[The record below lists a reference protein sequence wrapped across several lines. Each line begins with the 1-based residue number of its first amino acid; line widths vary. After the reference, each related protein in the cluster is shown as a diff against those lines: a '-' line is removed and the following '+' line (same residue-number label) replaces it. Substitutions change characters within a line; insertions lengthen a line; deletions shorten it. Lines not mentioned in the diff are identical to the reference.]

1 MEKRVIIAVALS
13 IAVLLGFNYLFP
25 TPAPVKNKEAQAPA
39 SKAVPA
45 TQATSAP
52 STVPAAPVTPPA
64 PVTASEPERT
74 IVVDTDLYTGVIS
87 THGGVIKSWKLK
99 KYKDTSGKPI
109 EMVTVS
115 DGMAPLVVAP
125 EGMDWRTAQNLPY
138 KADHESVE
146 LAGSEGQE
154 SLSLT
159 CVTPDGRSITKTLT
173 FKNSG
178 YDVGIDVKTS
188 GIKTYTLYMGEDFG
202 SVSSKE
208 KKAFGHVGPLTMLD
222 GEMQK
227 DEPEDIEADK
237 SYSGA
242 KGWTGVT
249 DKFFMAVVIPAGGIK
264 AVVGKGPSG
273 MGYTGVI
280 VAQPE
285 EKLLV
290 YAGPKEYDR
299 LKALDQG
306 LSQAVDFGWF
316 TFIAKPLF
324 VSLKYFYSVVKNWG
338 WAIIIL
344 TVIVKLLFAPLTH
357 KSQKSMKR
365 MQKLQPLFAELKE
378 KYKGD
383 PQRMNQEMMALYK
396 THKVNP
402 MGGCLPM
409 LVQIPVF
416 VALYNVLNL
425 SVELR
430 QAPFGLWLTDLSAK
444 DPYYILPVLMGLS
457 MLAMQKMTPSSLDS
471 MQNKIMMFMPVMLTF
486 MFISLP
492 SGLVLY
498 FTVSNLLSMA
508 QQFYINKYSKD
519 E

>member
-1 MEKRVIIAVALS
+1 M
-13 IAVLLGFNYLFP
+13 
-25 TPAPVKNKEAQAPA
+25 
-39 SKAVPA
+39 
-45 TQATSAP
+45 
-52 STVPAAPVTPPA
+52 
-64 PVTASEPERT
+64 
-74 IVVDTDLYTGVIS
+74 VDTDLYTGVIS

-109 EMVTVS
+109 DMVTVS
-115 DGMAPLVVAP
+115 NGIAPLVVVP
-125 EGMDWRTAQNLPY
+125 EGMEWRTAQDLAY
-138 KADHESVE
+138 KADRESIE
-146 LAGSEGQE
+146 MAGNSGQE

-159 CVTPDGRSITKTLT
+159 CVTPDGRSIAKTLN
-173 FKNSG
+173 FKNGG
-178 YDVGIDVKTS
+178 YDVALDVKTS
-188 GIKTYTLYMGEDFG
+188 GMKSYTLYMGEDFG
-202 SVSSKE
+202 SLSSNE
-208 KKAFGHVGPLTMLD
+208 KKKIGYVGPLTMVD
-222 GEMQK
+222 GEKHK
-227 DEPEDIEADK
+227 DDPAKIEAVK
-237 SYSGA
+237 SYSGT
-242 KGWTGVT
+242 KGWTGVG
-249 DKFFMAVVIPAGGIK
+249 DRFFMAVVIPDGGIR
-264 AVVGKGPSG
+264 AVVGKGSSG
-273 MGYTGVI
+273 MGYTGVM
-280 VAQPE
+280 VTQPE
-285 EKLLV
+285 EKFLV

-299 LKALDQG
+299 LKALDQN

-324 VSLKYFYSVVKNWG
+324 VALKYFHSIVKNWG

-365 MQKLQPLFAELKE
+365 MQKLQPMFAELKE

-383 PQRMNQEMMALYK
+383 PARMNQEMMALYK

-409 LVQIPVF
+409 LIQIPVF

-457 MLAMQKMTPSSLDS
+457 MLVMQRMTPSSMDS

-508 QQFYINKYSKD
+508 QQFYINKYST

>member
-1 MEKRVIIAVALS
+1 
-13 IAVLLGFNYLFP
+13 
-25 TPAPVKNKEAQAPA
+25 
-39 SKAVPA
+39 
-45 TQATSAP
+45 
-52 STVPAAPVTPPA
+52 
-64 PVTASEPERT
+64 
-74 IVVDTDLYTGVIS
+74 
-87 THGGVIKSWKLK
+87 
-99 KYKDTSGKPI
+99 
-109 EMVTVS
+109 MVTVLN
-115 DGMAPLVVAP
+115 GIAPLVVAP
-125 EGMDWRTAQNLPY
+125 EGMDWRAAQNLPY
-138 KADHESVE
+138 KADRESIK
-146 LAGSEGQE
+146 LAGNKGRE

-159 CVTPDGRSITKTLT
+159 SVTPDGRSITKTLT
-173 FKNSG
+173 FKNNG
-178 YDVGIDVKTS
+178 YDFGVDVKTS

-202 SVSSKE
+202 SVSSNE
-208 KKAFGHVGPLTMLD
+208 KKPFGHVGPLTMVD
-222 GEMQK
+222 GEMHK
-227 DEPEDIEADK
+227 DEPEDIEAEK

-249 DKFFMAVVIPAGGIK
+249 DKFFMAVVIPGGGIK
-264 AVVGKGPSG
+264 AVVGKGVSG
-273 MGYTGVI
+273 MGYTGI
-280 VAQPE
+280 VFAQPE

-324 VSLKYFYSVVKNWG
+324 VSLKYFNSVVKNWG

-344 TVIVKLLFAPLTH
+344 TIIVKLLFAPLTH

-430 QAPFGLWLTDLSAK
+430 QAPFALWLTDLSAK

-457 MLAMQKMTPSSLDS
+457 MLVMQKMTPTSLDS

-508 QQFYINKYSKD
+508 QQFYINKYSKED
-519 E
+519 